1 MPFQNKCKAIKR
13 LKNEKK
19 KNYGVGEDQRGNG
32 AAKAEFFSS
41 WYSKQ

>member
-19 KNYGVGEDQRGNG
+19 KKLWVGEDQSGNG
-32 AAKAEFFSS
+32 AAKAEFFSL
-41 WYSKQ
+41 